1 MSSTRRLTTVLVDP
15 HEVLRLGI
23 RTLLQGEP
31 LFEVVAEADTQ
42 AEAIRLVE
50 RTEPALVVSEM
61 VLPDGSGAD
70 LCRQLA
76 ARAPQVRVVILT
88 TQASEASVITA
99 VRAGACG
106 YLSKHVSGAELLR
119 ALRAIASGQPQL
131 DSQSVRSLVERMRRD
146 GNGGAAR
153 DVLALT
159 EQERRVLALVTEGKT
174 NKQIAAALGL
184 SEKTIKNYLSHA
196 FEKLNVTRRAQAA
209 VRFMS
214 DVRYLGAVVA
224 PSPVPDTRRPGSG
237 AAARPT
243 PSRDAGTA
251 GPEAARD
258 QKSA

>member
-1 MSSTRRLTTVLVDP
+1 
-15 HEVLRLGI
+15 
-23 RTLLQGEP
+23 
-31 LFEVVAEADTQ
+31 
-42 AEAIRLVE
+42 
-50 RTEPALVVSEM
+50 
-61 VLPDGSGAD
+61 
-70 LCRQLA
+70 
-76 ARAPQVRVVILT
+76 
-88 TQASEASVITA
+88 
-99 VRAGACG
+99 
-106 YLSKHVSGAELLR
+106 
-119 ALRAIASGQPQL
+119 
-131 DSQSVRSLVERMRRD
+131 MRRD

-159 EQERRVLALVTEGKT
+159 EQERRVLALVTEGQT

-214 DVRYLGAVVA
+214 HVRYLGASVA
-224 PSPVPDTRRPGSG
+224 PWPVPDAGRPGSG

-251 GPEAARD
+251 GPEAERE